1 MDKKVRLKDI
11 AKLANV
17 SVGTVDRVIHK
28 RGEVSQ
34 ESYNRI
40 MAIVEK
46 TGYTPNLIART
57 LGSNKSFRIVAV
69 TPEPSQDEYWKFA
82 QDGIVQAQDDWSQYS
97 LQIKTCHFD
106 LYNRDSFLK
115 AIKAAIRQ
123 KPDGLLLAPI
133 FHQEAVKGLALSHQE
148 GIPFVLFN
156 NNIPSADPLSFVG
169 QNLYQSGQLGAE
181 LLQLGQQPGTYA
193 ILHVYDDIA
202 NSTHLS
208 EKEKGFKDYFDH
220 LKHTTNVALSLD
232 LNFSHKKTLEKE
244 IKDLLSIKDLRG
256 LLVTTSKGAS
266 LVSRLLD
273 KHGKNG
279 IRLVAYDLLKE
290 NIAQLNKGIIDF
302 LINQNSRQQA
312 SVGLSHLAN
321 FLLFKKHPAAFLFPL
336 EIITRKNL
344 SSYLPDTA
352 AAAIQKKQVSV

>member
-28 RGEVSQ
+28 RGEVS
-34 ESYNRI
+34 EDSYKRI

-57 LGSNKSFRIVAV
+57 LGSNKSFKVVAV
-69 TPEPSQDEYWKFA
+69 IPQPSQDEYWRFA
-82 QDGIVQAQDDWSQYS
+82 QDGILQAENDWSQYS
-97 LQIKTCHFD
+97 LQIRTTQFD
-106 LYNRDSFLK
+106 LYDRNSFLK
-115 AIKAAIRQ
+115 AIKAAIRL

-133 FHQEAVKGLALSHQE
+133 FHQEALKGLELCQKE
-148 GIPFVLFN
+148 RIPFVLFN
-156 NNIPSADPLSFVG
+156 NNIPAANPLSFVG

-181 LLQLGQQPGTYA
+181 LLHIGQQQPGTYA

-220 LKHTTNVALSLD
+220 LKEAKNRALSLD
-232 LNFSHKKTLEKE
+232 LNFSHKKTLEREMKE
-244 IKDLLSIKDLRG
+244 LLSVKDLRG

-266 LVSRLLD
+266 VVSHLLD

-290 NIAQLNKGIIDF
+290 NIVQLNKGIIDF
-302 LINQNSRQQA
+302 IINQNSRQQA
-312 SVGLSHLAN
+312 SVGLGHLAN
-321 FLLFKKHPAAFLFPL
+321 YLLFKKEPAAFFFPL
-336 EIITRKNL
+336 EVITRQNL
-344 SSYLPDTA
+344 ESYL
-352 AAAIQKKQVSV
+352 